1 MQQLVISTKYRKA
14 TRGDDLNQ
22 ISNSLVAT
30 TTCLTATNW
39 PKDIL
44 KQFDIVCIDEA
55 AFAPDWLTLPL
66 VLSDIPRLILSGD
79 HHQLPPVT
87 GSWWFSYHYAKYLRN
102 EVTFK
107 S

>member
-1 MQQLVISTKYRKA
+1 MQQLVISTKRRKS
-14 TRGDDLNQ
+14 TRGDDFDQ
-22 ISNSLVAT
+22 ISSSLIAT

-44 KQFDIVCIDEA
+44 NQFDIVCIDEA
-55 AFAPDWLTLPL
+55 AFAPDWLTMPL

-87 GSWWFSYHYAKYLRN
+87 GLWWFSYHYAEYLRI
-102 EVTFK
+102 TPYQK
-107 S
+107 

>member
-1 MQQLVISTKYRKA
+1 MQQLVISTKLRKA
-14 TRGDDLNQ
+14 TREDDFDQ
-22 ISNSLVAT
+22 ISNSVVAT

-39 PKDIL
+39 SKEIL

-55 AFAPDWLTLPL
+55 AFAPDWLTMPL

-87 GSWWFSYHYAKYLRN
+87 GLWWFSYHYAEYLRI
-102 EVTFK
+102 TPYQK
-107 S
+107 

>member
-1 MQQLVISTKYRKA
+1 MQQLVISTKRRKA
-14 TRGDDLNQ
+14 TRGDDFDQ

-55 AFAPDWLTLPL
+55 AFAPRLAQCLGFL
-66 VLSDIPRLILSGD
+66 VICFGNR
-79 HHQLPPVT
+79 
-87 GSWWFSYHYAKYLRN
+87 
-102 EVTFK
+102 
-107 S
+107 